1 MRLLAAMFCM
11 AALVADAAPN
21 FVTQSMMKRR
31 GLTDEQYEL
40 LWSMGAHP
48 RIEVAAARDWIFRAS
63 RYQNVKEWLEDL
75 GRTNDFAKLAARV
88 PGLTETNAMLVATNR
103 ILAVDAKT
111 WHERADA
118 YWDGWTNSYVNATN
132 YYTKYSVATNSLAD
146 ALAKYSSASNRAAVA
161 EARAEIA
168 EALAA
173 SKIRLIQDEIDRLNG
188 EKADLEEKIASTAYI
203 ALRPWLRLKLAA
215 VEAAIRKLEGEA
227 EQASSG
233 GN

>member
-1 MRLLAAMFCM
+1 MRIIAVMFCM

-48 RIEVAAARDWIFRAS
+48 RIEVAAAREWIFRAS

-103 ILAVDAKT
+103 ILSVDARV

-118 YWDGWTNSYVNATN
+118 YWDGWTNSYANATN
-132 YYTKYSVATNSLAD
+132 YYAKYSVATNNLAD

-168 EALAA
+168 EAMAA
-173 SKIRLIQDEIDRLNG
+173 AKIRLIQDEIDRLNE
-188 EKADLEEKIASTAYI
+188 EKADLEEKIGNVTYI

-215 VEAAIRKLEGEA
+215 VEAAIKKLEGEA

-233 GN
+233 VS